1 MKRSLEWLRSRWGDA
16 GRLLGGQG
24 APARASLPATAPTP
38 ATPSI
43 PTTPRRIAVEGSE
56 QGWLR
61 LLPADELLVCVNAD
75 KAMQDMWR
83 QSRLAQSVWQRDLL
97 PAIHRYAEMVQL
109 MPASEAHHH
118 AHVGGLLAHTL
129 EMLLAAM
136 TWRNGHFLPEGAP
149 IEQID
154 AERDEWTYVVFFAA
168 LLHDIAKPM
177 TDLRVTWRTPG
188 ATERTRWNPI
198 GGPMT
203 RIEQGRAAEYLVEFA
218 PKSARDYG
226 AHSRLAVTLLGQVAP
241 ATAMTLLARRPHT
254 LEALTRYLSGTK
266 DGLVA
271 SIVGRA
277 DQASTQRA
285 LLHGSRA
292 RFTTSNAIPLID
304 LLMHAV
310 KAMLR
315 AGTAL
320 PLNRSGAA
328 GWVHDGSMWFVA
340 KRLADGVRT
349 WIKDHAPEEAVPG
362 EAKNDRLFD
371 TWQEYGCIEVNPHS
385 GQAIWYVTV
394 QGQAQDAAGQQEA
407 AATHQDTAATGY
419 SHSLTMLRFP
429 LAKLYDDPSQY
440 PQAMAG
446 SIVVREKR
454 KDEAGDAAPEDGAGH
469 VSVQQGTERADAANA
484 LGQSDNDA
492 ADLAP
497 APQPAATHTHEAG
510 AKPNKPKAA
519 ATSPKHSENQLK
531 APVFNR
537 PKPKPAA
544 GSNGNAQ
551 ETAAT
556 PAAVTQ
562 ETAPASAA
570 PVPASVPGPAASVPA
585 KPPAQAKAPQRPE
598 PAFPH
603 LDDVIRI
610 GGKDDGF
617 DVDGGWL
624 DEDDDV
630 RSAAPAPVRP
640 SAPAASSRP
649 APVAPKNAPTPNGK
663 KAPTAPAPAQGQSQA
678 AAKPKVASTSK
689 VPAAAP
695 TPASQRETAPSTATP
710 QQRPEAGFVRPLFGS
725 APETSARTQPTPVV
739 LAPHLPELPHEA
751 AARKAEPSEVA
762 IAFMRWLQNG
772 LASRE
777 IKHNETGAA
786 VHFVD
791 EGMALVSPLIFK
803 LYARETG
810 PADQADATG
819 LQVQREVIKA
829 GWHRMTSGQGK
840 GRVNILRYQ
849 VMGRG
854 GASVGRLAAVVLAE
868 PDRWVVPVP
877 PANPVL
883 KLE

>member
-1 MKRSLEWLRSRWGDA
+1 M
-16 GRLLGGQG
+16 
-24 APARASLPATAPTP
+24 PARASIPATAPTV
-38 ATPSI
+38 ARSST

-61 LLPADELLVCVNAD
+61 LLPADELLACVNAD

-154 AERDEWTYVVFFAA
+154 AERDEWTYVVFFSA

-203 RIEQGRAAEYLVEFA
+203 RIERGRAAEYLVEFA

-226 AHSRLAVTLLGQVAP
+226 AHSRLAVTLLGQIAP
-241 ATAMTLLARRPHT
+241 ATAVTFLARRPQT
-254 LEALTRYLSGTK
+254 LEALTRFLSGTK

-304 LLMHAV
+304 LLMNAV

-340 KRLADGVRT
+340 KRLADGVRN

-394 QGQAQDAAGQQEA
+394 QGQAQAQAQAQDAASSTDSAASPQET
-407 AATHQDTAATGY
+407 AATHQDSAATGY

-446 SIVVREKR
+446 RIVVREKR

-469 VSVQQGTERADAANA
+469 VSVQQGAERADEVSA

-497 APQPAATHTHEAG
+497 APQPAATHTPEAG

-519 ATSPKHSENQLK
+519 ATSPKPNENQLK
-531 APVFNR
+531 APAFNR

-562 ETAPASAA
+562 TAAPGSAA
-570 PVPASVPGPAASVPA
+570 PAQASAPAAAVPA
-585 KPPAQAKAPQRPE
+585 KPPAQAKVPQRIE
-598 PAFPH
+598 PTFPP

-610 GGKDDGF
+610 GGNDDGF
-617 DVDGGWL
+617 DADDGWL
-624 DEDDDV
+624 DQDDDV
-630 RSAAPAPVRP
+630 RAAASAPVPPRTPSPPSRPPVVQPRTAPAPSARPTPSAPAPAQAKVAAKPKAPSAAPAPAPVQSP
-640 SAPAASSRP
+640 APAAQ
-649 APVAPKNAPTPNGK
+649 AQTP
-663 KAPTAPAPAQGQSQA
+663 
-678 AAKPKVASTSK
+678 
-689 VPAAAP
+689 
-695 TPASQRETAPSTATP
+695 ET
-710 QQRPEAGFVRPLFGS
+710 GFVRPLFSS
-725 APETSARTQPTPVV
+725 APETSARTTPTPVV
-739 LAPHLPELPHEA
+739 MAPHLPELPHEA

-786 VHFVD
+786 VHFVE

-810 PADQADATG
+810 PATQADATG

-849 VMGRG
+849 VVGRG

>member
-16 GRLLGGQG
+16 GRMLGV
-24 APARASLPATAPTP
+24 PARAPLPAAALAVAAPT
-38 ATPSI
+38 A
-43 PTTPRRIAVEGSE
+43 PRRIAVEGSE

-154 AERDEWTYVVFFAA
+154 AERDEWTYVVFFSA

-203 RIEQGRAAEYLVEFA
+203 RIEPGRAAEYLVEFA

-226 AHSRLAVTLLGQVAP
+226 AHSRLAVTLLGLIAP
-241 ATAMTLLARRPHT
+241 ATAVTFLARRPQT
-254 LEALTRYLSGTK
+254 LEALTRFLSGTK

-304 LLMHAV
+304 LLMNAV

-394 QGQAQDAAGQQEA
+394 KGQAQDEAGNAVGPQEA
-407 AATHQDTAATGY
+407 AATPQDMAAAGY

-440 PQAMAG
+440 PQPMAG
-446 SIVVREKR
+446 RIVVRDKR
-454 KDEAGDAAPEDGAGH
+454 KDEAAGEDDQEDGAGQ
-469 VSVQQGTERADAANA
+469 VSVQQGTESADAARA
-484 LGQSDNDA
+484 SRQPDKDA
-492 ADLAP
+492 AALAP
-497 APQPAATHTHEAG
+497 APQPAASHTPEAG
-510 AKPNKPKAA
+510 SKPNKPKAA
-519 ATSPKHSENQLK
+519 ATSQKPNENQLK
-531 APVFNR
+531 APAFNR
-537 PKPKPAA
+537 PKPKPA
-544 GSNGNAQ
+544 SNGNAQ
-551 ETAAT
+551 EIAADPAAAT
-556 PAAVTQ
+556 QA
-562 ETAPASAA
+562 TAPA
-570 PVPASVPGPAASVPA
+570 PAAAVA
-585 KPPAQAKAPQRPE
+585 TKPPAQANATQRPE
-598 PAFPH
+598 PTFPP
-603 LDDVIRI
+603 LNDVIRI

-617 DVDGGWL
+617 DVDDGWL

-630 RSAAPAPVRP
+630 RTAAPAPVRP
-640 SAPAASSRP
+640 GVPAAPSRP
-649 APVAPKNAPTPNGK
+649 PPAAPKNAPTPNGK
-663 KAPTAPAPAQGQSQA
+663 QAPAAPAPEQPA
-678 AAKPKVASTSK
+678 PKSKDASTSK

-695 TPASQRETAPSTATP
+695 TLASPRDTAPSTATP
-710 QQRPEAGFVRPLFGS
+710 PQRPEASFVRPLFGS
-725 APETSARTQPTPVV
+725 APETSARTQPMPVV

-751 AARKAEPSEVA
+751 AARKVEPSEVA

-786 VHFVD
+786 VHFVE

-810 PADQADATG
+810 PADQADAMG
-819 LQVQREVIKA
+819 LQVQRELIKA

-849 VMGRG
+849 VVGRG
-854 GASVGRLAAVVLAE
+854 GASVGRLAAVVLSE

-877 PANPVL
+877 PPNPVL

>member
-1 MKRSLEWLRSRWGDA
+1 M
-16 GRLLGGQG
+16 
-24 APARASLPATAPTP
+24 PARATLPATAPTP
-38 ATPSI
+38 TTPNP
-43 PTTPRRIAVEGSE
+43 PTTPRSIAVEGSE

-83 QSRLAQSVWQRDLL
+83 QSRLAQSVWLRDLL

-168 LLHDIAKPM
+168 LLHDIAKPL

-188 ATERTRWNPI
+188 AAERTRWNPI

-203 RIEQGRAAEYLVEFA
+203 RIEPGRAAEYLVEFA

-226 AHSRLAVTLLGQVAP
+226 AHSRLAVTLLGQIAP
-241 ATAMTLLARRPHT
+241 ATAVTFLARRPHT
-254 LEALTRYLSGTK
+254 LEALTRFLSGTK

-304 LLMHAV
+304 LLMNAV

-394 QGQAQDAAGQQEA
+394 QGQAQDAAGSADSATGPQEA
-407 AATHQDTAATGY
+407 AATHQDTVAAGY

-440 PQAMAG
+440 PQPMAG
-446 SIVVREKR
+446 RIVVRDKR
-454 KDEAGDAAPEDGAGH
+454 KDEAAGEGDQEDGAGQ
-469 VSVQQGTERADAANA
+469 VSVQQGAESADAARA
-484 LGQSDNDA
+484 SRQPDKDA
-492 ADLAP
+492 AALAP
-497 APQPAATHTHEAG
+497 APQPAASHAQEAG
-510 AKPNKPKAA
+510 ANRNKSKAA
-519 ATSPKHSENQLK
+519 ATSQKPNENQLK
-531 APVFNR
+531 APAFNR

-544 GSNGNAQ
+544 GSSGNAQ
-551 ETAAT
+551 EIAANSAN
-556 PAAVTQ
+556 AAPS
-562 ETAPASAA
+562 TAPAFAA
-570 PVPASVPGPAASVPA
+570 PAQASVPAPAASVPA
-585 KPPAQAKAPQRPE
+585 KPPAQAKAPQRIE
-598 PAFPH
+598 PTFPP

-617 DVDGGWL
+617 DVDDGWL

-630 RSAAPAPVRP
+630 RTAAPAPVRP
-640 SAPAASSRP
+640 SMPAAPSRP
-649 APVAPKNAPTPNGK
+649 PLVAPKNAPTPNGK
-663 KAPTAPAPAQGQSQA
+663 KAPAAPTPEQSVPKPKAASTTRAPAPAS
-678 AAKPKVASTSK
+678 S
-689 VPAAAP
+689 P
-695 TPASQRETAPSTATP
+695 TPAPTTAPSTVTP
-710 QQRPEAGFVRPLFGS
+710 PARPEPGFVRPLFGVT
-725 APETSARTQPTPVV
+725 PETSARTPPTPVV

-751 AARKAEPSEVA
+751 AARKVEPSEVA

-786 VHFVD
+786 VHFVE

-868 PDRWVVPVP
+868 PDRWVLPVP

>member
-1 MKRSLEWLRSRWGDA
+1 MLA
-16 GRLLGGQG
+16 GQG
-24 APARASLPATAPTP
+24 MPARASIPATAPTV
-38 ATPSI
+38 ARSST

-61 LLPADELLVCVNAD
+61 LLPADELLACVNAD

-154 AERDEWTYVVFFAA
+154 AERDEWTYVVFFSA

-203 RIEQGRAAEYLVEFA
+203 RIERGRAAEYLVEFA

-226 AHSRLAVTLLGQVAP
+226 AHSRLAVTLLGQIAP
-241 ATAMTLLARRPHT
+241 ATAVTFLARRPQT
-254 LEALTRYLSGTK
+254 LEALTRFLSGTK

-304 LLMHAV
+304 LLMNAV

-340 KRLADGVRT
+340 KRLADGVRN

-394 QGQAQDAAGQQEA
+394 QGQAQAQAQAQDAASSTDSAASPQET
-407 AATHQDTAATGY
+407 AATHQDSAATGY

-446 SIVVREKR
+446 RIVVREKR

-469 VSVQQGTERADAANA
+469 VSVQQGAERADEVSA

-497 APQPAATHTHEAG
+497 APQPAATHTPEAG

-519 ATSPKHSENQLK
+519 ATSPKPNENQLK
-531 APVFNR
+531 APAFNR

-562 ETAPASAA
+562 TAAPGSAA
-570 PVPASVPGPAASVPA
+570 PAQASAPAAAVPA
-585 KPPAQAKAPQRPE
+585 KPPAQAKVPQRIE
-598 PAFPH
+598 PTFPP

-610 GGKDDGF
+610 GGNDDGF
-617 DVDGGWL
+617 DADDGWL
-624 DEDDDV
+624 DQDDDV
-630 RSAAPAPVRP
+630 RAAASAPVPPRTPSPPSRPPVVQPRTAPAPSARPTPSAPAPAQAKVAAKPKAPSAAPAPAPVQSP
-640 SAPAASSRP
+640 APAAQ
-649 APVAPKNAPTPNGK
+649 AQTP
-663 KAPTAPAPAQGQSQA
+663 
-678 AAKPKVASTSK
+678 
-689 VPAAAP
+689 
-695 TPASQRETAPSTATP
+695 ET
-710 QQRPEAGFVRPLFGS
+710 GFVRPLFSS
-725 APETSARTQPTPVV
+725 APETSARTTPTPVV
-739 LAPHLPELPHEA
+739 MAPHLPELPHEA

-786 VHFVD
+786 VHFVE

-810 PADQADATG
+810 PATQADATG

-849 VMGRG
+849 VVGRG

>member
-1 MKRSLEWLRSRWGDA
+1 MKRSLEWLRSRWVDA
-16 GRLLGGQG
+16 GLMLGRQG
-24 APARASLPATAPTP
+24 VPARATLPAAAPTP
-38 ATPSI
+38 STPS
-43 PTTPRRIAVEGSE
+43 PPNTPRRIAVEGSE

-83 QSRLAQSVWQRDLL
+83 QSRLAHSVWQRDLL

-203 RIEQGRAAEYLVEFA
+203 RIEPGRAAEYLVEFA

-226 AHSRLAVTLLGQVAP
+226 AHSRLAVTLLGQIAP
-241 ATAMTLLARRPHT
+241 ATAVTFLARRPHT
-254 LEALTRYLSGTK
+254 LEALTRFLSGTK

-304 LLMHAV
+304 LLMNAV

-394 QGQAQDAAGQQEA
+394 QGQAQDAAGNADSATDPQEA
-407 AATHQDTAATGY
+407 AATPQDKAAAGY

-440 PQAMAG
+440 PQPMAG
-446 SIVVREKR
+446 RIVVRDKR
-454 KDEAGDAAPEDGAGH
+454 KDEAAGEGDQEDGAGQ
-469 VSVQQGTERADAANA
+469 VSVQQGAESADAARA
-484 LGQSDNDA
+484 SRQAGKDA
-492 ADLAP
+492 ASHA
-497 APQPAATHTHEAG
+497 QEAG
-510 AKPNKPKAA
+510 ANRNKSKAA
-519 ATSPKHSENQLK
+519 ATSQKPNENQLK
-531 APVFNR
+531 APAFNR

-551 ETAAT
+551 EIAADPAAAT
-556 PAAVTQ
+556 QA
-562 ETAPASAA
+562 TAPA
-570 PVPASVPGPAASVPA
+570 PAAAVPT

-598 PAFPH
+598 PTFPP

-617 DVDGGWL
+617 DVDDGWL

-630 RSAAPAPVRP
+630 RTAAPAPVR
-640 SAPAASSRP
+640 SSTPAALSRP
-649 APVAPKNAPTPNGK
+649 PPVAPKNAPTPNGK
-663 KAPTAPAPAQGQSQA
+663 KAPAAPAPEQPA
-678 AAKPKVASTSK
+678 PKSKAASTSK

-695 TPASQRETAPSTATP
+695 TPASPRDTAPSTATP
-710 QQRPEAGFVRPLFGS
+710 PQRPEAGFVRPLFGS

-751 AARKAEPSEVA
+751 AARKVEPSEVA

-786 VHFVD
+786 VHFVE

-854 GASVGRLAAVVLAE
+854 GASVGRLAAVVLSE

-877 PANPVL
+877 PPNPVL